1 MFKKMLNVIF
11 WKRFAPRWDVR
22 TSNPG
27 GAAWQSLVGSTP
39 ILFRPTFLSFSSSY
53 VKAKVT
59 Q

>member
-1 MFKKMLNVIF
+1 MFKTMLNVIF

-39 ILFRPTFLSFSSSY
+39 ILFRPIF
-53 VKAKVT
+53 KMKVM